1 MRRLAVLAL
10 AATAL
15 ALPGAASA
23 QSPSPAA
30 SPVMVG
36 VDTMHVCLAIRGP
49 VVLLTPEVL
58 TQGITDGTFVIEG
71 LSEDCDTGTTASPE
85 PMASPAA
92 SPAA

>member
-1 MRRLAVLAL
+1 M
-10 AATAL
+10 
-15 ALPGAASA
+15 PGAASA

-58 TQGITDGTFVIEG
+58 TQGINDGTFVIEG
-71 LSEDCDTGTTASPE
+71 LSEDCDTGAAASEAPA
-85 PMASPAA
+85 MSPAA
-92 SPAA
+92 STAP